1 MLERHS
7 MKLKSIYPTARPL
20 CDAKKTKRAIL
31 AKHNPLPATS
41 CGRKVLILCNHEKL
55 RRFYSG
61 HDPCQKTWE
70 PGRLFPKQNFEPGRP
85 REEMLVALGTSDN
98 CLYSQALF
106 SPVHQPRSIKKKT
119 HSCHTHAC
127 TNSTSNNNMIESTTA
142 ATKGQWHA

>member
-1 MLERHS
+1 MLEHHS

-55 RRFYSG
+55 RRFHSG

-70 PGRLFPKQNFEPGRP
+70 PGRRFLNKTLNQEDHGKKCSSLWVHLTTVCTVKLCFPQF
-85 REEMLVALGTSDN
+85 TSLD
-98 CLYSQALF
+98 LL
-106 SPVHQPRSIKKKT
+106 KKT